1 MKILVVEDEHK
12 IARNIKQGLEQ
23 EAHIVNLAYDG
34 LEGYDMASE
43 EEYDIIILDLMLP
56 EMDGITVCRKLRQD
70 KNHTPILML
79 TARDQVE
86 DKVKGLDAGADDY
99 LPKPFTF
106 SELLARLRA
115 LSRRPRNLKDNILT
129 YQDISLDTVTY
140 NVTRAGKDIKLSRKE
155 FALLEYFLRNKG
167 KIINK
172 DQIINNVWD
181 YDSDILP
188 NTVEVYIGYL
198 RNKLGKPNP
207 IQTARGFGYKLEV
220 K

>member
-1 MKILVVEDEHK
+1 
-12 IARNIKQGLEQ
+12 
-23 EAHIVNLAYDG
+23 
-34 LEGYDMASE
+34 
-43 EEYDIIILDLMLP
+43 
-56 EMDGITVCRKLRQD
+56 
-70 KNHTPILML
+70 ML

-188 NTVEVYIGYL
+188 NTVEVYIVL
-198 RNKLGKPNP
+198 SS
-207 IQTARGFGYKLEV
+207 
-220 K
+220 